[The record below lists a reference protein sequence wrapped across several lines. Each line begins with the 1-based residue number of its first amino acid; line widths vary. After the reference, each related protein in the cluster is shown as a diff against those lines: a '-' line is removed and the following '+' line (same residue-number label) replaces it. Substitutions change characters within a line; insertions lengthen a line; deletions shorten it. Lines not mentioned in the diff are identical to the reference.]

1 MPKILQNN
9 ATEAYVLHE
18 SNMVVFK
25 GMVRGMAWRLFNP
38 GNPEFMTVRRCNTTQ
53 MDQEAPDFCKSMDR
67 DDQDI
72 VPGNTDRNKTVC
84 HQCSVKL
91 CILSLQSLF

>member
-1 MPKILQNN
+1 MPKILYNN

-84 HQCSVKL
+84 HQCQAQYL
-91 CILSLQSLF
+91 